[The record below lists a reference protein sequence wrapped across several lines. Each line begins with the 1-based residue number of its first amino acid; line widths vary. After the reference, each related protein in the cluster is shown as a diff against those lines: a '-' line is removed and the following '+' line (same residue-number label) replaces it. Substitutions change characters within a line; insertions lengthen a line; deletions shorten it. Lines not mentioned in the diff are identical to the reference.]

1 MCGGKGLRLML
12 RTAKM
17 LVTKEWLPSRHL
29 VPGAADFRFASV
41 PPQGSGVGK
50 RSEARPSGR
59 RRGRSAE
66 PAALFTCASHAHPT
80 LKLWVPGGGKGSRSP
95 PSNPLVLCSSGL
107 RGDPKAIYKDRRV
120 AVAFCETPT
129 PTPRERAVRSGS
141 TVAVAV
147 VGALV
152 FLTLR

>member
-1 MCGGKGLRLML
+1 MRGGKGLRLML

-50 RSEARPSGR
+50 RSKARPSGR

-80 LKLWVPGGGKGSRSP
+80 LKLSGCREVERVPDLP
-95 PSNPLVLCSSGL
+95 PAIPWCSAAVASGET
-107 RGDPKAIYKDRRV
+107 PKPSTKTGRV
-120 AVAFCETPT
+120 AVAFCETP
-129 PTPRERAVRSGS
+129 PPPLWSGQCVLEAPS
-141 TVAVAV
+141 QW
-147 VGALV
+147 
-152 FLTLR
+152 RW